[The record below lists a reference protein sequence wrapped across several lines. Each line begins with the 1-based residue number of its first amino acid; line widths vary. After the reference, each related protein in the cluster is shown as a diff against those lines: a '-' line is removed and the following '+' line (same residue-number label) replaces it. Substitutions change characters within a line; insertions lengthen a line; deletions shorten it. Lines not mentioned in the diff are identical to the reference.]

1 MYKNQTS
8 FYTVLGICENRLM
21 KTFTRNDLGK
31 LEQRF
36 NAAFIN
42 CLSGFK
48 SLNLIGTVSG
58 KKQTNLAIFNS
69 VFHLGASPPLMGFI
83 SRPTSVSRHSIEN
96 LTETGFFT
104 LNHVPQ
110 ELYVEAH
117 QTSARYPE
125 EVSEFSACHFNE
137 EYIGDFIAPY
147 VKESKI
153 KIGLKFVRSELIP
166 ENGVHLIIGEIMEVH
181 FPEECLGE
189 DGFLDIEKAGSICG
203 NGLDSYHVTRR
214 LNRLSYAKPD
224 KWPVAIY

>member
-1 MYKNQTS
+1 
-8 FYTVLGICENRLM
+8 M
-21 KTFTRNDLGK
+21 KTYTRHDLEK
-31 LEQRF
+31 LDQRF

-48 SLNLIGTVSG
+48 SLNLIGTISG

-104 LNHVPQ
+104 INHVPQ
-110 ELYVEAH
+110 KIFIEAH

-125 EVSEFSACHFNE
+125 EVSEFDACHIQQEFM
-137 EYIGDFIAPY
+137 GSFPAPF

-153 KIGLKFVRSELIP
+153 KIGLKFIRSELIP
-166 ENGVHLIIGEIMEVH
+166 ENGVHMIIGEIMEVH
-181 FPEECLGE
+181 FPEECLND

-203 NGLDSYHVTRR
+203 NGLDSYHSTRR
-214 LNRLSYAKPD
+214 LGRLSYAKTD
-224 KWPVAIY
+224 KWPTEIPSPWI